1 MLLAIDI
8 GNTTISIAILEENL
22 RKPAQPKI
30 ISIHQVETSFSPTA
44 LRKKL
49 KQKLS
54 ALIHRYKVQDVII
67 CSVVPSALA
76 LLKNILRKDLN
87 INPRIVGEDIF
98 APIQNRYR
106 NPRQVGQDRLVGSF
120 AARELYGAP
129 LIVIDFGTA
138 ITFDVVSNKGEY
150 SGGIIVPG
158 IRLTAEALFNKT
170 ALLPKVKIKTPREL
184 IGRDTTSSILSG
196 IFYGY
201 GALCDGLIEQISQKT
216 KGRPKVVF
224 TGGYSL
230 WMKKFIS
237 RKAHCLDR
245 DLVFKGMSLISR
257 REKKSLTIF

>member
-8 GNTTISIAILEENL
+8 GNTTISIAILRENP

-30 ISIHQVETSFSPTA
+30 ILIHQVETSLSPTV

-54 ALIHRYKVQDVII
+54 ALTRRYKVRDAII
-67 CSVVPSALA
+67 CSVVPPALK

-87 INPRIVGEDIF
+87 MKPLVIGEGILV
-98 APIQNRYR
+98 PIRNRYR
-106 NPRQVGQDRLVGSF
+106 NPRQVGQDRLVCSF

-138 ITFDVVSNKGEY
+138 ITFDVVSDKGEY
-150 SGGIIVPG
+150 LGGIIVPG

-201 GALCDGLIEQISQKT
+201 GALCDGLIDLISRKA
-216 KGRPKVVF
+216 KGRSKVVL
-224 TGGYSL
+224 TGGYSPL
-230 WMKKFIS
+230 MKKFMTHQV
-237 RKAHCLDR
+237 HCLDR
-245 DLVFKGMSLISR
+245 DLVFKGMSFVSR
-257 REKKSLTIF
+257 R

>member
-8 GNTTISIAILEENL
+8 GNTTISIALIKDNSSNASAPQILSV
-22 RKPAQPKI
+22 QQI
-30 ISIHQVETSFSPTA
+30 ETSLPSGV
-44 LRKKL
+44 LQKKI

-54 ALIHRYKVQDVII
+54 ALIRRYKVRDVII
-67 CSVVPSALA
+67 CSVVPSALNF
-76 LLKNILRKDLN
+76 LKNILRKDLN
-87 INPRIVGEDIF
+87 IKPRVIGEDIRV
-98 APIQNRYR
+98 PIQNRYR
-106 NPRQVGQDRLVGSF
+106 NPQQVGQDRLVGSF

-138 ITFDVVSNKGEY
+138 ITFDIVSKKGEY
-150 SGGIIVPG
+150 LGGIIVPG

-184 IGRDTTSSILSG
+184 IGRDTASSILSG

-201 GALCDGLIEQISQKT
+201 GALCDGLIDLISQKI
-216 KGRPKVVF
+216 KGRPKIIL

-237 RKAHCLDR
+237 RQVHCLDR
-245 DLVFKGMSLISR
+245 DLVFKGMDLISR
-257 REKKSLTIF
+257 R

>member
-8 GNTTISIAILEENL
+8 GNTTISAAIIKDNTP
-22 RKPAQPKI
+22 KPSHSKI
-30 ISIHQVETSFSPTA
+30 VSVHQVETSLSPTV

-54 ALIHRYKVQDVII
+54 AFILRYKVSDAII
-67 CSVVPSALA
+67 CSVVPSALE

-87 INPRIVGEDIF
+87 RKPVIIGEDILV
-98 APIQNRYR
+98 PIQNRYR
-106 NPRQVGQDRLVGSF
+106 NPHQVGQDRLVCSF

-138 ITFDVVSNKGEY
+138 ITFDVVSHKGEY

-201 GALCDGLIEQISQKT
+201 GALCDGLIDLISRKA
-216 KGRPKVVF
+216 KGRPKVVL
-224 TGGYSL
+224 TGGYSPL
-230 WMKKFIS
+230 MKKFITHQV
-237 RKAHCLDR
+237 RCLDR
-245 DLVFKGMSLISR
+245 DLVFKGMSLIFR
-257 REKKSLTIF
+257 REKKP